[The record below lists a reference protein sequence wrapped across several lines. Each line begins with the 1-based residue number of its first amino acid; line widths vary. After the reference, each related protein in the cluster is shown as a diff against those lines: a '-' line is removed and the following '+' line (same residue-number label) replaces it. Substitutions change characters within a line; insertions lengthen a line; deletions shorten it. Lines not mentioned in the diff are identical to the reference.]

1 MTSPSKKRVLSGMRS
16 TGKLHLGNYVGAL
29 ENWVRMQEQYD
40 CFFVIVDWH
49 ALTTDYA
56 DTSRLKENLAD
67 VLLDWLAA
75 GLDPEKCVMF
85 IQSHVPVHAELHLLL
100 SMITPLGWLERVP
113 TYKEQKE
120 NIKEK
125 DLGTYGFLGYPVL
138 QSADILIYK
147 ADVVP
152 VGEDQVAHVEL
163 TREIARR
170 FNSLYA
176 GPYPSVSVT
185 NDFYVPGTNL
195 PRGKEIFPQPQA
207 LLTPAPRLPGT
218 DGRKMSKSYGNAVML
233 SDPEPVVRQ
242 KLKTMVTD
250 PARVRRTDP
259 GNPDVCPVGDLHKI
273 FSDQETMVKVYEG
286 CRSAGIG
293 CIECKS
299 WAADALVKILNPMQE
314 RRKKYED
321 NPRLA
326 WDILEA
332 GSARAREVAGATM
345 DEVRSSIG
353 LDYSPNDS
361 PNCEPTKDS
370 TK

>member
-1 MTSPSKKRVLSGMRS
+1 MTAANKIGKRVLSGMRS

-29 ENWVRMQEQYD
+29 DNWVRMQDEYQ
-40 CFFVIVDWH
+40 CFFEVADWH

-56 DTSRLKENLAD
+56 DTSRVKENSLA
-67 VLLDWLAA
+67 VALDWLAA
-75 GLDPEKCVMF
+75 GLDPEKSVIF
-85 IQSHVPVHAELHLLL
+85 IQSHVPAHAELHLLF

-113 TYKEQKE
+113 TYKEQRE
-120 NIKEK
+120 NIQDK

-170 FNSLYA
+170 FNGIYRKSGA
-176 GPYPSVSVT
+176 V
-185 NDFYVPGTNL
+185 
-195 PRGKEIFPQPQA
+195 FPEPQS
-207 LLTPAPRLPGT
+207 LLTPAPKLPGT
-218 DGRKMSKSYGNAVML
+218 DGRKMSKSYGNTIL
-233 SDPEPVVRQ
+233 LNDPEPVLRQ

-250 PARVRRTDP
+250 PARVRRSDP

-273 FSDQETMVKVYEG
+273 FSDRARMDAVNLG

-299 WAADALVKILNPMQE
+299 WAADALVELLSPMQE
-314 RRKKYED
+314 RRKKFEE

-332 GSARAREVAGATM
+332 GTDRAREVAAETM
-345 DEVRSSIG
+345 DDVRAAMGMS
-353 LDYSPNDS
+353 LAY
-361 PNCEPTKDS
+361 EPPVAEDAK
-370 TK
+370 